1 MAFDHKAFLA
11 SLTTL
16 PGVYQMKNRS
26 DRVIYVGKA
35 KNLKARL
42 RSYFR
47 QEGSSTPRRAQLV
60 AEIHSIQVTITSHE
74 NEALILENNLI
85 KQHQP
90 KYNILLKDGKGYPYL
105 RFSDDPFPQLM
116 IHRGHTKVSGR
127 CFGPYPNKSSVHDTL
142 TLIQKVF
149 KIRNCSNS
157 FFSHRSRPCLQHQI
171 GRCSA
176 PCVHRID
183 EASYAKDVQDAMAFL
198 DGESEALT
206 EGMIKKMQL
215 ASAKKRYEQAA
226 TIRDQLSAIRSVQMK
241 QHVDVD
247 DRDVDVIA
255 GMHHEGIMVV
265 ELLMIRAGRMIGHRS
280 FPIART
286 ASHTIEEVL
295 GAFLPQYYLG
305 SPLAHSRPRMIYTSH
320 RIADAKWL
328 VNTFREHWGHGLKL
342 LWGRQGHAKHWVDLA
357 LTNAAH
363 AIQRKQ
369 QKQIDW
375 AARFASLTE
384 WMGWERVPAEVV
396 CFDISHHQGEA
407 TTASCVVCTPSGLH
421 KSAYRLFHIKDVKG
435 GDDYAA
441 MEQALKRYIE
451 SSTHLPDCW
460 LFDGGKGQL
469 SSAHR
474 VLKHFECDHIPHLGI
489 AKGVGRKAGAEQF
502 FLPNKN
508 APLPYPVG
516 HLGVQLLCHLR
527 DEAHRFAIKNHRQR
541 KQKRMSRSSLEG
553 VSGLGPQKRNTLL
566 RHFGGLDPIARASV
580 EQLMTAPGIGPALA
594 RAIYEHFHGH

>member
-1 MAFDHKAFLA
+1 
-11 SLTTL
+11 
-16 PGVYQMKNRS
+16 MKNRS
-26 DRVIYVGKA
+26 GRVIYVGKA

-47 QEGSSTPRRAQLV
+47 QEASPSPRRSQLV
-60 AEIHSIQVTITSHE
+60 SEIHSIQTTITSHE

-105 RFSDDPFPQLM
+105 RFSEDAFPQLM
-116 IHRGHTKVSGR
+116 IHRGHSKVSGR
-127 CFGPYPNKSSVHDTL
+127 CFGPYPNSSSVHDTL

-149 KIRNCSNS
+149 KIRNCSNA
-157 FFSHRSRPCLQHQI
+157 FFAHRSRPCLQYQI

-176 PCVHRID
+176 PCVSKID
-183 EASYAKDVQDAMAFL
+183 EASYAAQVQDAMAFL
-198 DGESEALT
+198 GGESESLAQS
-206 EGMIKKMQL
+206 MIEKMRL
-215 ASAKKRYEQAA
+215 ASSKKAYEEAA
-226 TIRDQLSAIRSVQMK
+226 MIRDQLSAIRSIQIK

-280 FPIART
+280 FPIARST
-286 ASHTIEEVL
+286 SHTVEEVL
-295 GAFLPQYYLG
+295 GAFIPQYYLG
-305 SPLAHSRPRMIYTSH
+305 SPLAHSKPRTIYTSH
-320 RIADAKWL
+320 RISDAKWL
-328 VNTFREHWGHGLKL
+328 ANTFKESWGGAVKL

-369 QKQIDW
+369 QKHIDW
-375 AARFASLTE
+375 EGRFTSLTE
-384 WMGWERVPAEVV
+384 WLGLQSVPVEIV

-407 TTASCVVCTPSGLH
+407 TTASCVVCTRSGLL
-421 KSAYRLFHIKDVKG
+421 KSSYRLFHIKDVKA

-441 MEQALKRYIE
+441 MQQALKRYIE

-474 VLKHFECDHIPHLGI
+474 VLKEFECEQIPHVGI

-502 FLPNKN
+502 FLPNKKT
-508 APLPYPVG
+508 PLTYPVG
-516 HLGVQLLCHLR
+516 HLGVQMLCHLR

-541 KQKRMSRSSLEG
+541 KQKRMSRSTLED
-553 VSGLGPQKRNTLL
+553 VPGLGAKKRDALL
-566 RHFGGLDPIARASV
+566 QHFGGLDPITRASV
-580 EQLMTAPGIGPALA
+580 KQLMTAPGVGPALA
-594 RAIYEHFHGH
+594 SAIYQHFHGQ